1 LFELVAVVKQRTN
14 KQEVVAVP
22 LLQGMY
28 RNCAASLRVCMGGGD
43 KSTGPLFVDVVPTAR
58 DDGFRIKTDKTS
70 VLSAITKTF
79 SQQQPLQNKHS
90 PFRATLSTLFLRQA
104 DV

>member
-1 LFELVAVVKQRTN
+1 MAVVKQRTN
-14 KQEVVAVP
+14 KQESVAAPV
-22 LLQGMY
+22 LQGMY
-28 RNCAASLRVCMGGGD
+28 PSRGVGRRD
-43 KSTGPLFVDVVPTAR
+43 KSAGPLFVDVVPTAR

-79 SQQQPLQNKHS
+79 SQQQPLQNKHP
-90 PFRATLSTLFLRQA
+90 PFGATLSTLFLRQA